1 MSAIQ
6 MIKDLQAQLE
16 AMNAALE
23 LSIKN
28 AAKHQKELRAEIDDL
43 NAKINFGVQLAN
55 EFEEKECEKQ
65 MLDSEALAALYV
77 SGRTDGDFRT
87 FCETTGADL
96 PDKIKAQFA
105 SDEESEEEA
114 A

>member
-1 MSAIQ
+1 
-6 MIKDLQAQLE
+6 MIKDLRAQLE
-16 AMNAALE
+16 AMTAALE

-28 AAKHQKELRAEIDDL
+28 AAQHQKELRAEIDDL

-65 MLDSEALAALYV
+65 MLDSEALATFYM
-77 SGRTDGDFRT
+77 SHKTDGDFSV
-87 FCETTGADL
+87 FCESTGIDL
-96 PDKIKAQFA
+96 PPEIKAKFTA
-105 SDEESEEEA
+105 NEESEEEA